1 MRSFYDSRAMDC
13 LLEQFPDADC
23 IVSRQV
29 IEHIEN
35 LTDFMTCIRSQLKV
49 GGGLVLEF
57 PDHSMNY
64 EQLDYTFWEEHVNYF
79 TINTIQYLL
88 SRFGFRI
95 IHHETALFSGKCLMV
110 FAVKETEI
118 NPTLKGAQQEIVQ
131 VRNYVEEFP
140 KFKLRLKTFIEKKC
154 ASEQLMMYGCGA
166 RSSNFINLLDLSE
179 YFSCFID
186 DQKEKQG
193 KICPETVYL
202 S

>member
-1 MRSFYDSRAMDC
+1 
-13 LLEQFPDADC
+13 
-23 IVSRQV
+23 
-29 IEHIEN
+29 
-35 LTDFMTCIRSQLKV
+35 
-49 GGGLVLEF
+49 
-57 PDHSMNY
+57 
-64 EQLDYTFWEEHVNYF
+64 
-79 TINTIQYLL
+79 
-88 SRFGFRI
+88 
-95 IHHETALFSGKCLMV
+95 MV

-186 DQKEKQG
+186 DQKR
-193 KICPETVYL
+193 ETRKNLSRKLFTYL
-202 S
+202 RLGRGSSS

>member
-1 MRSFYDSRAMDC
+1 
-13 LLEQFPDADC
+13 
-23 IVSRQV
+23 
-29 IEHIEN
+29 
-35 LTDFMTCIRSQLKV
+35 
-49 GGGLVLEF
+49 
-57 PDHSMNY
+57 MNY

-166 RSSNFINLLDLSE
+166 RSSNFINLLIYPNIFPVLLMIKKRNKENLSE
-179 YFSCFID
+179 TF
-186 DQKEKQG
+186 
-193 KICPETVYL
+193 YL
-202 S
+202 C